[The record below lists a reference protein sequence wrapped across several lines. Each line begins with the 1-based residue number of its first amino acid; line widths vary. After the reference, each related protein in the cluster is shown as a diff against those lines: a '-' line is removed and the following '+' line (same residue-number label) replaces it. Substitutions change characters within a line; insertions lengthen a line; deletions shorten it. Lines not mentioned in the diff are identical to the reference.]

1 MECFYP
7 NLKPGSYGPADITGV
22 LSMKKNLKVSFI
34 YLLAGLAAGV
44 FFREFTK
51 FNHFDGMTALGTV
64 HTHLLVLGMAVFL
77 LLALFEQSLTL
88 SASKKW
94 KPFLAVYNIGLVI
107 AAIMMLIKGVL
118 QVQGQTSTAMIA
130 GIAGAGHILIAIGFI
145 LLFLILFE
153 RVSVKEKS

>member
-1 MECFYP
+1 
-7 NLKPGSYGPADITGV
+7 
-22 LSMKKNLKVSFI
+22 MKKNLKVAFI
-34 YLLAGLAAGV
+34 YLIAGLAAGV

-51 FNHFDGMTALGTV
+51 LSGFDGTTALGTV
-64 HTHLLVLGMAVFL
+64 HTHFLLLGMVIFL

-107 AAIMMLIKGVL
+107 AAAMMLTKGVL

-130 GIAGAGHILIAIGFI
+130 GIAGTGHILIAIGFI

-153 RVSVKEKS
+153 RVGQKEKA